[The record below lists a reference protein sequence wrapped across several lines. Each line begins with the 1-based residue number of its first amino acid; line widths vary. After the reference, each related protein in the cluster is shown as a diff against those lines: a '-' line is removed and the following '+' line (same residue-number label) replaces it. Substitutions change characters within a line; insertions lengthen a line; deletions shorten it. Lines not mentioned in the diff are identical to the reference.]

1 MAQLELMG
9 AAAPPHRINGR
20 VGAATILCLKSRGRR
35 SGCAWFLVLGA
46 WCLVLGS
53 WFLVLALDPV
63 SGFPLSPSLHI
74 RRRPSTKIGPGT
86 WRMAQAQYLM
96 QLPITYLPP
105 NNNCNSNS
113 GPVSGTWA

>member
-35 SGCAWFLVLGA
+35 SGCAWCLVLGA

-53 WFLVLALDPV
+53 CARSGKRFPAVPLLAYSAAAVNKNRAGDLANGASAIPN
-63 SGFPLSPSLHI
+63 
-74 RRRPSTKIGPGT
+74 
-86 WRMAQAQYLM
+86 A
-96 QLPITYLPP
+96 ITYYLF
-105 NNNCNSNS
+105 
-113 GPVSGTWA
+113 AAQ

>member
-46 WCLVLGS
+46 WCLVLGA
-53 WFLVLALDPV
+53 WCLVLGAWCLV
-63 SGFPLSPSLHI
+63 LGSCARSGKRFPAVPLLAYSAAAVNKNRAGDLANGASAIPN
-74 RRRPSTKIGPGT
+74 
-86 WRMAQAQYLM
+86 A
-96 QLPITYLPP
+96 ITYYLF
-105 NNNCNSNS
+105 
-113 GPVSGTWA
+113 AAQ